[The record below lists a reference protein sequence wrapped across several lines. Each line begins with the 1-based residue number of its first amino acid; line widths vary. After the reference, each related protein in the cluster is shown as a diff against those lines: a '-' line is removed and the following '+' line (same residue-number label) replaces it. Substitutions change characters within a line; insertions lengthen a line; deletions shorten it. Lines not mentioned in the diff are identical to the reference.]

1 PITVTASDFDRE
13 RIPAHLRMTFRVVDG
28 KKTVGLGEDL
38 AALTTQ
44 AKPQVRK
51 ARKKQAAFA
60 PTTGLTGWT
69 FGSLD
74 APEQATAGVVPGLD
88 DRSRS
93 VRLVAVSTAGGARL
107 ATRQGIITLL
117 SLHAGEAL
125 KYLQDGLTTEEKLIL
140 AGHQKSTDALLTALI
155 RVGIRGL

>member
-1 PITVTASDFDRE
+1 TVTASDFDRE

-74 APEQATAGVVPGLD
+74 APEQATAGVVPGLA

-93 VRLVAVSTAGGARL
+93 VDLVAFDTAGEARL
-107 ATRQGIITLL
+107 ATREGLITLL
-117 SLHAGEAL
+117 SLHARDAL
-125 KYLQDGLTTEEKLIL
+125 QYRQDGLTTEEHLIL
-140 AGHQKSTDALLTALI
+140 PGQQNSTAARRTAVS
-155 RVGIRGL
+155 RDRT